1 MEPKWAKLFAFSD
14 VVSVVSKDCAVF
26 LDPLKG
32 YLQDLLQDPN
42 QFWLSLSSK
51 DLSKKWPDQFGPFET
66 GLQHVFSGEGLA
78 TVVRLPLRAAK
89 GTYTEKQKFQEV
101 LHKQIYQA
109 RI

>member
-66 GLQHVFSGEGLA
+66 GLEGVFSGQVKA

-89 GTYTEKQKFQEV
+89 GTYLQKQAFQEL
-101 LHKQIYQA
+101 LHKQISQA